1 MRDVEI
7 IGVASGRG
15 ARDSRC
21 EDGPQTL
28 QASGILQCLSK
39 SGQTSPA
46 FDVLH
51 VSDFLQNRDDLAQ
64 VAEIDSRL
72 ALLVAAKLKNH
83 ILPLVVGGDHAC
95 AVGTWS
101 GVRAALPPQQ
111 ELYLD
116 KMDQKM
122 DAGIFVGD
130 ATIPNPDINQRAQFV
145 AGNLA
150 HAILSDDEA
159 MCSALTAYL
168 ASRLPELKQVKITN
182 NKTENNTADE
192 ASDAVSIELV
202 FDEEYQK
209 QVAVKFL
216 H

>member
-1 MRDVEI
+1 MDNIMAVTLN
-7 IGVASGRG
+7 GVAQL
-15 ARDSRC
+15 
-21 EDGPQTL
+21 EY
-28 QASGILQCLSK
+28 
-39 SGQTSPA
+39 
-46 FDVLH
+46 
-51 VSDFLQNRDDLAQ
+51 NRD
-64 VAEIDSRL
+64 
-72 ALLVAAKLKNH
+72 K
-83 ILPLVVGGDHAC
+83 
-95 AVGTWS
+95 
-101 GVRAALPPQQ
+101 ALPPQQ

-182 NKTENNTADE
+182 NTSNTNAVDE
-192 ASDAVSIELV
+192 PSNAVSIELV